1 MIRLLI
7 AFLCPPIYRY
17 SYSGCSHLQNKE
29 IQMIRL
35 LIAFLC
41 PPFIAAHIQAAE
53 LIAGPMVGHT
63 TPHSAH
69 IWVET
74 DGPAKVQIAYW
85 MATNNKPLAK
95 GTAHAM
101 TGKDAPHTAVV
112 KLAGLNPNAQIH
124 YEVRVDNRTV
134 RPLAPQVFHTF
145 PTVPENDREVN
156 FMVAFGSCMNPS
168 TVPHQPIWEKAAQ
181 YGPAAFLYIGD
192 INYLPSPEAEFGDRE
207 DLVREVIAVYHRGV
221 RHLSGVRTLMATTPS
236 YGIWDDHDYGPNNS
250 DRTFRWRGETLEM
263 YNRFWA
269 NPSAGTPDTKGVF
282 YAFEIADVEFFMLD
296 NRYHRDPA
304 EDENRK
310 TMFGQPQLDWL
321 KNGLKQSTA
330 TFKVI
335 VQGGSSVTAGRGERW
350 SNWGTERD
358 DFLRWMFGERISG
371 VLFLAGDWHVGT
383 LNRLYRPGD
392 AYPLYELL
400 SSNSGVRR
408 EPIALNASQGA
419 GGHHQSAAKL
429 FRGYNFGA
437 LYFSGKKGERSVALQ
452 IIDEKGTVQI
462 HRQLTERDLMPRG
475 KK

>member
-7 AFLCPPIYRY
+7 ATFYILPITPY
-17 SYSGCSHLQNKE
+17 
-29 IQMIRL
+29 
-35 LIAFLC
+35 
-41 PPFIAAHIQAAE
+41 IQAAE

-63 TPHSAH
+63 TTNSAH

-74 DGPAKVQIAYW
+74 DSPAKVQITYW

-95 GTAHAM
+95 GTANAM

-124 YEVRVDNRTV
+124 YEVRLDNRTV
-134 RPLAPQVFHTF
+134 RPLAPQVFYTM
-145 PTVPENDREVN
+145 PKNDNEVN

-168 TVPHQPIWEKAAQ
+168 TVPYQPIWEKAAQ
-181 YGPAAFLYIGD
+181 YRPAAFLYIGD
-192 INYLPSPEAEFGDRE
+192 INYLPSPEAEFGE
-207 DLVREVIAVYHRGV
+207 EVALVREAIAVYHRGV

-263 YNRFWA
+263 YKHFWA
-269 NPSAGTPDTKGVF
+269 NPSAGTPGTKGIF
-282 YAFEIADVEFFMLD
+282 YTFKIADVEFFMLD
-296 NRYHRDPA
+296 NRYHRDPE

-321 KNGLKQSTA
+321 KNGLKKSAA

-335 VQGGSSVTAGRGERW
+335 VQGGSSVFTGRGERW

-358 DFLRWMFGERISG
+358 DFLKWMFGEKISG
-371 VLFLAGDWHVGT
+371 VFFLAGDWHVGT
-383 LNRLYRPGD
+383 LNRLHRPDD

-400 SSNSGVRR
+400 SSNSGVRK
-408 EPIALNASQGA
+408 EPIALNTSQGR

-437 LYFSGKKGERSVALQ
+437 LWFTGKKGERSVALQ

-462 HRQLTERDLMPRG
+462 HRQLSERDLMP
-475 KK
+475 KAEQ